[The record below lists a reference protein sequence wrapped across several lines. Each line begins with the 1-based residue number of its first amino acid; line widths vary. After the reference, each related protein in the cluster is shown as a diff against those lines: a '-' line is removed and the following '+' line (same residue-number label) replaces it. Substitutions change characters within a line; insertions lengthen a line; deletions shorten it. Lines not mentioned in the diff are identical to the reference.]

1 VESGEKGAG
10 PPLMRDTELDQLN
23 ASLKSEA
30 DIILH
35 ERGLLD
41 TLGRHGTP
49 TVVGSYAMNTM
60 TWADLDI
67 YVICDSPEVGAFFEL
82 GRDIEDCVKAGWM
95 SYRNSFIGKWPDLP
109 QGLYWGVRT
118 SHGLP
123 RQWKIDI
130 WCIDPTQAQELIEF
144 QAALQARI
152 TPESRQTI
160 LQIKSHF
167 CTHPK
172 YRSGF
177 HSMDIYNAVLDGGVS
192 SVAEFE
198 KVLREKEIEV

>member
-1 VESGEKGAG
+1 
-10 PPLMRDTELDQLN
+10 MDDTELDQLN

-30 DIILH
+30 DVILYEH
-35 ERGLLD
+35 GLLD
-41 TLGRHGTP
+41 TLRRHGTP
-49 TVVGSYAMNTM
+49 VVVGSYTMDTM
-60 TWADLDI
+60 TWADLDM
-67 YVICDSPEVGAFFEL
+67 YLICDAPEVGAFFEV
-82 GRDIEDCVKAGWM
+82 GRDIEGCVKAGWM
-95 SYRNSFIGKWPDLP
+95 SYRNNFISNWPDLP

-123 RQWKIDI
+123 RPWKIDI
-130 WCIDPTQAQELIEF
+130 WCIDSPQAQELTRF
-144 QAALQARI
+144 QDALQSRI
-152 TPESRQTI
+152 TPESRLAI

-177 HSMDIYNAVLDGGVS
+177 HSMDIYNAVLDGGVG

-198 KVLREKEIEV
+198 RVLRDKGIED